1 MSSPDEYLEAR
12 RRWEEALASTEVDS
26 RDRLEGRVT
35 RPQLTYASEVPP
47 VAEVQSSG
55 QLVPRVMAAPP
66 VVSVKY
72 SFYKSLYSN

>member
-12 RRWEEALASTEVDS
+12 HRWEEALAVTEGTS
-26 RDRLEGRVT
+26 RDRLEGRIT

-55 QLVPRVMAAPP
+55 QLVARVEAALP
-66 VVSVKY
+66 VVSVKC
-72 SFYKSLYSN
+72 SFS